1 MKRFAALLLAVLM
14 MFVLAACNNQD
25 GSDGVKDSTEVKS
38 IAGVYQMTSFEENG
52 EEEEI
57 ADIKLMFYPD
67 GTISGSE
74 IGMQDFSWTQD
85 GDVISIKQGENALG
99 CSVDGDTLTLTYE
112 DEHESS
118 KMVLTRISDVEMD
131 PVAGTYQITH
141 YEKDQEESTEEFS
154 DMELIVYANGTCKYQ
169 GADVIKHF
177 RWNRE
182 GDQLTFAYGGDV
194 TEVKTFDMTV
204 DGDDIIYDRYGEKA
218 IFSKQK

>member
-74 IGMQDFSWTQD
+74 IGLQDFSWTQD

>member
-25 GSDGVKDSTEVKS
+25 ASDGVKDSTEVKS

>member
-1 MKRFAALLLAVLM
+1 
-14 MFVLAACNNQD
+14 
-25 GSDGVKDSTEVKS
+25 
-38 IAGVYQMTSFEENG
+38 
-52 EEEEI
+52 
-57 ADIKLMFYPD
+57 
-67 GTISGSE
+67 
-74 IGMQDFSWTQD
+74 
-85 GDVISIKQGENALG
+85 
-99 CSVDGDTLTLTYE
+99 
-112 DEHESS
+112 
-118 KMVLTRISDVEMD
+118 MD

-218 IFSKQK
+218 TFSKQK